1 MRECLKECIKKKKA
15 CAQTDC
21 RMWMNH
27 EEDLN
32 CCLYSIEENGKHTL
46 EQVAERLD
54 MSLVN
59 VFQIQKKALIK
70 LKKRSKL
77 QIFLNS
83 DTN

>member
-1 MRECLKECIKKKKA
+1 MRKCLKDCVKKSKA
-15 CAQTDC
+15 CEDRAC

-59 VFQIQKKALIK
+59 VFQIEKKAIRK

-77 QIFLNS
+77 GPFLRT